1 MNIKHGIQCLLG
13 VTFIISNTLAFAKND
28 THAQLKRF
36 AQVYSAIQEKHLYE
50 VSNADMSTHAISGML
65 NALDPHSEYIPANQF
80 KIDNPADKELHDV
93 QIGIQTMYRKNSP
106 MLIYEVLED
115 SPAYKAGILPGD
127 LIIQVHNQQVSEL
140 SEMAISNLF
149 QQHNSVKLTIF
160 RPSTQAII
168 QESIER
174 QIIQKNNITAKILDN
189 DILYVRIKEFE
200 EDTIEAF
207 VNKITSTNIERKG
220 KAPTGFILDLR
231 NNPGGIIQSGIGIA
245 SAFLPKNTLI
255 VTLKERNQQKTFFNR
270 PADYNFF
277 GIDLLANLPSWIKTT
292 PLIVLSNAASAS
304 ASELVMGA
312 LQDHQRATIVG
323 TQTFGKGSVQ
333 EIIPLR
339 TGDAISLT
347 VAIYF
352 TPKNK
357 TIQAQGIRPDI
368 AVSDTIEG
376 NILMAQHEW
385 YLPNHINLN
394 QLDKTPNS
402 ISKNTSRIHQF
413 QLGGAHDFQLIQAQ
427 KILQNEFYLIGKP
440 NTFLNMTPDY
450 SY

>member
-1 MNIKHGIQCLLG
+1 MNLKNGLQYLLG
-13 VTFIISNTLAFAKND
+13 ATLLMSTPLALAKND

-50 VSNADMSTHAISGML
+50 VSDADMSTHAISGML

-80 KIDNPADKELHDV
+80 KTDNPADKEPHDV

-115 SPAYKAGILPGD
+115 SPADKAGILPGD
-127 LIIQVHNQQVSEL
+127 LIIQVNNKKVSAL
-140 SEMAISNLF
+140 SEMAVSNLF
-149 QQHNSVKLTIF
+149 RQHNNVKLTIF
-160 RPSTQAII
+160 RPSTQIII
-168 QESIER
+168 QENIER
-174 QIIQKNNITAKILDN
+174 QVLQNHNITTKTLNN
-189 DILYVRIKEFE
+189 DILYVRIKAFE

-207 VNKITSTNIERKG
+207 VNKIVSINIERKG
-220 KAPTGFILDLR
+220 KAPSGLILDLR

-255 VTLKERNQQKTFFNR
+255 VTLKERHQQKTFFNR

-357 TIQAQGIRPDI
+357 TIQAQGIHPDI
-368 AVSDTIEG
+368 AISDTIEG

-385 YLPNHINLN
+385 YLPNHINPN
-394 QLDKTPNS
+394 QPNETSTPISQKT
-402 ISKNTSRIHQF
+402 SKIHQF

-450 SY
+450 TY